1 MPPSLARQGGD
12 PIFRGVRRHFPT
24 FATLLLFLTLPAA
37 RSPIFAQQA
46 VAISPDVGGE
56 ALFHLALEMRRHG
69 DERFAG
75 VVLERVV
82 RLDPEAVL
90 PRLEWA
96 EVLLSL
102 GEPGLVEALLMP
114 VAERIEAE
122 AGERPDSA
130 ARFYRLRGNA
140 AARAGRKA
148 DALELFEK
156 AIALAPHDLGLRG
169 LVVSMYRA
177 GGDGDSAAR
186 HLVAAASIR
195 PQDFDLHLEAARALL
210 AVDRFAEAEDE
221 FRMALRIDLR
231 SVPAWQGLGESL
243 AGQEKWADAE
253 EVYRGVLPLA
263 PESAPLHELLG
274 DVLLAGGR
282 AKEALV
288 WYNRAAALGGSA
300 APGLADKIEQAQAQL
315 RP

>member
-1 MPPSLARQGGD
+1 MKRFLPILA
-12 PIFRGVRRHFPT
+12 
-24 FATLLLFLTLPAA
+24 ALLTSFLTLPAA
-37 RSPIFAQQA
+37 RPPVFAQQA
-46 VAISPDVGGE
+46 VAISPAVDTG
-56 ALFHLALEMRRHG
+56 ALFHLALEAWRRG
-69 DERFAG
+69 DERLASM
-75 VVLERVV
+75 VLERVV
-82 RLDPEAVL
+82 RMDPEAVL

-148 DALELFEK
+148 DALELYEQ
-156 AIALAPHDLGLRG
+156 AIALAPYDLGLRG

-177 GGDGDSAAR
+177 GGDESSAAR

-195 PQDFDLHLEAARALL
+195 PQDFDLRLEAGRALL
-210 AVDRFAEAEDE
+210 AVHRFADAEDE
-221 FRMALRIDLR
+221 FRMALRIDLW

-243 AGQEKWADAE
+243 AGQQKWADAE
-253 EVYRGVLPLA
+253 EVYRGGIRLA

-282 AKEALV
+282 FKEAIV
-288 WYNRAAALGGSA
+288 WYNRAAALGGPV
-300 APGLADKIEQAQAQL
+300 APSLADKIEQAQAQL